1 MRMRLT
7 LSLMLLLAF
16 AHRGVAYQFVDA
28 LDPDNQPI
36 NLAWGGD
43 SMPVPYW
50 VYVRPP
56 NDFSLDD
63 TVTAVQASFET
74 WESIDSSSIRFQFS
88 GTTNAEPFVFFDF
101 INSLGFVTD
110 PDLEGSGILGATNW
124 IFFTFTGEIAE
135 SDIFFNSFF
144 DWSVDPNGEAGHY
157 DFQSVATHEI
167 GHFLGLGHSSTGVME
182 TSGLRRTLVEGSA
195 IMYPFAYPAG
205 STLGRTP
212 VADDIAGISVLYPEG
227 RFTASTGTISGRV
240 TKGGQEV
247 YGAYINAFNPFTS
260 ETIGFFTDRNG
271 RYNIEGLKPGPYIV
285 RVNPI
290 TEPTTPEDFSLP
302 DRLVDTDFRDALFEG
317 RAEVEPGENTS
328 GVNFEVQ
335 Q

>member
-1 MRMRLT
+1 
-7 LSLMLLLAF
+7 LSVLLLF
-16 AHRGVAYQFVDA
+16 AHNGAGYQFVEF
-28 LDPDNQPI
+28 LDPDDQI
-36 NLAWGGD
+36 VNLKWGD
-43 SMPVPYW
+43 DAMPVPYW
-50 VYVRPP
+50 VYNRPP
-56 NDFSLDD
+56 NDFTLDE
-63 TVTAVQASFET
+63 TVAAVQASFET
-74 WESIDSSSIRFQFS
+74 WEAIESSSIRFQYS

-101 INSLGFVTD
+101 INSLGFVSD
-110 PDLEGSGILGATNW
+110 ADLEGSGILGATNW

-144 DWSVDPNGEAGHY
+144 DWSVDPNGEAGHF
-157 DFQSVATHEI
+157 DFQSVVTHEI
-167 GHFLGLGHSSTGVME
+167 GHFLGLGHSSTGIME

-205 STLGRTP
+205 STAGRTP

-227 RFTASTGTISGRV
+227 RFISSTGSISGRV
-240 TKGGQEV
+240 TKNGQEV
-247 YGAYINAFNPFTS
+247 YGAYVNAFNPFTG

-271 RYNIEGLKPGPYIV
+271 RFQIEGLQPGPHVV

-290 TEPTTPEDFSLP
+290 TEPTTPEDYSFP

-317 RAEVEPGENTS
+317 RAEVGPGQTTS
-328 GVNFEVQ
+328 NINFEVQ